1 MNNSEVLKTSLEGL
15 MRLEFYKD
23 KGFVVVI
30 QVAPTKYFFVKFDEL
45 QKIMADYELI
55 VEAKTKKITQ
65 NGK

>member
-30 QVAPTKYFFVKFDEL
+30 QVATKKYYFMKIKKKK
-45 QKIMADYELI
+45 KIMADYELI